1 MPPAGLPFL
10 FSLLLVFWWFLF
22 FFLSFRLPSRTMIP
36 SVGHVQQGGLEAPR
50 PGERDRAKPLR
61 PTLRGPHPAGGH
73 PPHKGCPEPTGGHG
87 SSQSSPPETLV
98 QARQGRYTRQ
108 GFSFSSSY
116 FIFLFFLF
124 LSKTLS
130 VAVSP
135 KQGCQREL
143 GGPFQGTGFR
153 SSEAGGKGFKSKRQ
167 ELAAGGLFSSQRAG
181 GGGTKIVG
189 LGKPE
194 GQEGWHGELPSPWE
208 VGREVRA
215 QGEVRAWGGYV
226 WREED
231 TCGAREDIR
240 AGAGVPGD
248 PEEGREGAACP
259 GV

>member
-1 MPPAGLPFL
+1 MREIRPERAAGCPRPACPSFFPSFL
-10 FSLLLVFWWFLF
+10 LFGVFC

-181 GGGTKIVG
+181 GGWGGTKNSRA
-189 LGKPE
+189 GKTGGPRGVARRIAE
-194 GQEGWHGELPSPWE
+194 PPGKRGGRCEHGE
-208 VGREVRA
+208 R
-215 QGEVRAWGGYV
+215 
-226 WREED
+226 
-231 TCGAREDIR
+231 
-240 AGAGVPGD
+240 
-248 PEEGREGAACP
+248 
-259 GV
+259 